1 MSLHVESTGS
11 GPPLVALH
19 GWAMH
24 SGLWAPV
31 LPRLASRF
39 RVHRVDLPGHGLS
52 PPMARTTLAG
62 ITAAVA
68 EHFASL
74 PEPPTVLGWSL
85 GGAVALQWAL
95 DRPHAVSKLVLVGTT
110 PCFVAR
116 EDWPHAVSGETLR
129 RFSDELAVSYRSTL
143 QRFVTLQTQGSEH
156 ARQIRGLMRTEL
168 FARGAPSRQD
178 LEDALA
184 ALAAI
189 DLRARVGAIAQP
201 VLVIAGEC
209 DMLVPA
215 AAGAWLAAALPA
227 GRLASIAG
235 AAHAPFL
242 SHPEAFFAASE
253 AFFAASEGFCN
264 GR

>member
-11 GPPLVALH
+11 GPPLVVLH

-24 SGLWAPV
+24 SGLWMPA
-31 LPRLASRF
+31 LPKLASRF
-39 RVHRVDLPGHGLS
+39 RVHLVDLPGHGHS
-52 PPMARTTLAG
+52 PPIEPTTLAG
-62 ITAAVA
+62 IACAVA

-74 PEPPTVLGWSL
+74 PEAPTVLGWSL

-95 DRPHAVSKLVLVGTT
+95 DRPDAVAKLILVGTT

-116 EDWPHAVSGETLR
+116 DDWPHAIAAETLR
-129 RFSDELAVSYRSTL
+129 RFGDELATSYRSTL
-143 QRFVTLQTQGSEH
+143 QRFVTLQLQGTEH
-156 ARQIRGLMRTEL
+156 AREILGAMRTQL
-168 FARGAPSRQD
+168 FARGAPSRQS
-178 LEDALA
+178 LEDALD

-189 DLRARVGAIAQP
+189 DLRARVGAITQP
-201 VLVIAGEC
+201 ALVIAGAG
-209 DMLVPA
+209 DTLVPA

-242 SHPEAFFAASE
+242 SHPEVFFAASE
-253 AFFAASEGFCN
+253 AFCD

>member
-11 GPPLVALH
+11 GPPLVVLH

-24 SGLWAPV
+24 SGLWMPA
-31 LPRLASRF
+31 LPKLASRF
-39 RVHRVDLPGHGLS
+39 RVHLVDLPGHGHS
-52 PPMARTTLAG
+52 PPIAPTTLAG
-62 ITAAVA
+62 IAAA
-68 EHFASL
+68 IAAHFASL

-95 DRPHAVSKLVLVGTT
+95 DQPDAVAKLVLVATT

-116 EDWPHAVSGETLR
+116 DDWPHAISGETLR
-129 RFSDELAVSYRSTL
+129 RFGDELAASYRSTL
-143 QRFVTLQTQGSEH
+143 QRFVTLQLQGSER
-156 ARQIRGLMRTEL
+156 ARELLGEMRTQL
-168 FARGAPSRQD
+168 FARGAPSRQS
-178 LEDALA
+178 LEDALD

-189 DLRARVGAIAQP
+189 DLRARVGSITQP
-201 VLVIAGEC
+201 ALVIAGEC
-209 DMLVPA
+209 DTLVPA
-215 AAGAWLAAALPA
+215 AAGAWLAEALPA
-227 GRLASIAG
+227 GRLAPIAG

-253 AFFAASEGFCN
+253 AFCD

>member
-1 MSLHVESTGS
+1 MNLHVESTGS
-11 GPPLVALH
+11 GPPLVMLH

-24 SGLWAPV
+24 SGLWAPA
-31 LPRLASRF
+31 LPRLAARF
-39 RVHRVDLPGHGLS
+39 RVHRVDLPGHGFS
-52 PPMARTTLAG
+52 PPMVPTTLAG
-62 ITAAVA
+62 IAAAVA

-95 DRPHAVSKLVLVGTT
+95 DRPDAVSKLVLVGTT
-110 PCFVAR
+110 PCFIAR
-116 EDWPHAVSGETLR
+116 DDWPDAISGETLR
-129 RFSDELAVSYRSTL
+129 RFGDELAVSYRSTL
-143 QRFVTLQTQGSEH
+143 QRFVTLQLQGSEH
-156 ARQIRGLMRTEL
+156 GREILGQMRAEL
-168 FARGAPSRQD
+168 FARGAPSREN
-178 LEDALA
+178 LESALEVLA
-184 ALAAI
+184 AM
-189 DLRARVGAIAQP
+189 DLRARVDAITVP
-201 VLVIAGEC
+201 VLVIAGQR
-209 DMLVPA
+209 DTLVPA

-253 AFFAASEGFCN
+253 AFCD

>member
-1 MSLHVESTGS
+1 MNLHVESTGS
-11 GPPLVALH
+11 GPPLVVLH

-24 SGLWAPV
+24 SGLWAPT

-39 RVHRVDLPGHGLS
+39 RVHLVDLPGHGLT
-52 PPMARTTLAG
+52 PPMAPMTLAG
-62 ITAAVA
+62 IAAAVA

-95 DRPHAVSKLVLVGTT
+95 DRPDAVAKLVLVGTT
-110 PCFVAR
+110 PRFVAR
-116 EDWPHAVSGETLR
+116 DDWPHAISGKVLR
-129 RFSDELAVSYRSTL
+129 RFGDELAVSYRSTL
-143 QRFVTLQTQGSEH
+143 QRFVTLQLQGSEH
-156 ARQIRGLMRTEL
+156 AREIVAQMRAQL
-168 FARGAPSRQD
+168 FARGAPSRQN
-178 LEDALA
+178 LEDALE

-189 DLRARVGAIAQP
+189 DLRAQVGAIKLP

-209 DMLVPA
+209 DTLVPA
-215 AAGAWLAAALPA
+215 AAAAWLAAALPA

-253 AFFAASEGFCN
+253 AFCD

>member
-24 SGLWAPV
+24 SGLWEPA

-39 RVHRVDLPGHGLS
+39 RVHRVDLPGHGWS
-52 PPMARTTLAG
+52 PPVAPTTLAG
-62 ITAAVA
+62 IAAAVA

-95 DRPHAVSKLVLVGTT
+95 DRPDAVARLVLVATT

-116 EDWPHAVSGETLR
+116 DDWPHAMDSETLR
-129 RFSDELAVSYRSTL
+129 RFGDELAVSYRSTL
-143 QRFVTLQTQGSEH
+143 QRFVTLQLQGSEH
-156 ARQIRGLMRTEL
+156 AREILAQMREQL
-168 FARGAPSRQD
+168 FARGAPTRLN
-178 LEDALA
+178 LEHALE

-189 DLRARVGAIAQP
+189 DLRPRVGAITQP
-201 VLVIAGEC
+201 ALVIAGER
-209 DMLVPA
+209 DTLVPA

-227 GRLASIAG
+227 GRFASVAG

-253 AFFAASEGFCN
+253 AFCD

>member
-95 DRPHAVSKLVLVGTT
+95 DRPDAVAKLVLVGTT

-116 EDWPHAVSGETLR
+116 EDWPHAISGETLR
-129 RFSDELAVSYRSTL
+129 RFGDELAVSYRSTL

-156 ARQIRGLMRTEL
+156 AREILGLMRTEL

-209 DMLVPA
+209 DTLVPA

-253 AFFAASEGFCN
+253 AFCN

>member
-1 MSLHVESTGS
+1 MKLHIESTGS
-11 GPPLVALH
+11 GPPLVLLH

-24 SGLWAPV
+24 SGLWAPA

-39 RVHRVDLPGHGLS
+39 HVHLVDLPGHGFS
-52 PPMARTTLAG
+52 PPMATTTLAG
-62 ITAAVA
+62 IAAAVA
-68 EHFASL
+68 GHFTSL
-74 PEPPTVLGWSL
+74 SEPPTVLGWSL

-95 DRPHAVSKLVLVGTT
+95 DRPDAVARLVLVGTT

-116 EDWPHAVSGETLR
+116 DDWQQAISGETLR
-129 RFSDELAVSYRSTL
+129 RFGDELAVSYRSTL
-143 QRFVTLQTQGSEH
+143 QRFVTLQLQGSEH
-156 ARQIRGLMRTEL
+156 AREILGQMRTHL
-168 FARGAPSRQD
+168 FARGVPSRQN

-189 DLRARVGAIAQP
+189 DVRDRVGAIRQP
-201 VLVIAGEC
+201 ALVIAGER
-209 DMLVPA
+209 DTLVPA

-242 SHPEAFFAASE
+242 SHPEAFFAAAE
-253 AFFAASEGFCN
+253 AFCD

>member
-95 DRPHAVSKLVLVGTT
+95 DRPDAVSKLVLVGTT

-129 RFSDELAVSYRSTL
+129 RFGDELAVSYRSTL

-156 ARQIRGLMRTEL
+156 AREILGLMRTEL

-253 AFFAASEGFCN
+253 GFCN

>member
-11 GPPLVALH
+11 GPPLVVLH

-39 RVHRVDLPGHGLS
+39 RVHLVDLPGHGFS
-52 PPMARTTLAG
+52 PPMAPTTLAG
-62 ITAAVA
+62 IAAAVA

-95 DRPHAVSKLVLVGTT
+95 DRPDAVAKLVLVGTT

-116 EDWPHAVSGETLR
+116 DGWPDAISGETLR
-129 RFSDELAVSYRSTL
+129 RFGDELAVSYRSTL
-143 QRFVTLQTQGSEH
+143 QRFVTLQLQGSEH
-156 ARQIRGLMRTEL
+156 AREILGQMRAQL
-168 FARGAPSRQD
+168 FARGAPSRQN
-178 LEDALA
+178 LEDALD

-189 DLRARVGAIAQP
+189 DLRARVGAITQP

-209 DMLVPA
+209 DTLVPA

-227 GRLASIAG
+227 ARLAPIAG

-253 AFFAASEGFCN
+253 AFCD

>member
-11 GPPLVALH
+11 GPPLVVLH

-24 SGLWAPV
+24 SGVWMPA
-31 LPRLASRF
+31 LPKLASRF
-39 RVHRVDLPGHGLS
+39 RVHLVDLPGHGHS
-52 PPMARTTLAG
+52 PPIEPYTLPG
-62 ITAAVA
+62 IAAA
-68 EHFASL
+68 IAAHFASL

-95 DRPHAVSKLVLVGTT
+95 DQPDAVAKLVLVATT

-116 EDWPHAVSGETLR
+116 DDWPHAISGETLR
-129 RFSDELAVSYRSTL
+129 RFGDELTASYRSTL
-143 QRFVTLQTQGSEH
+143 LRFVTLQLQGSEH
-156 ARQIRGLMRTEL
+156 AREILGEMRTQL
-168 FARGAPSRQD
+168 FARGAPSRQS
-178 LEDALA
+178 LEDALD

-189 DLRARVGAIAQP
+189 DLRTRVGSITQP
-201 VLVIAGEC
+201 ALVIAGER
-209 DMLVPA
+209 DTLVPA
-215 AAGAWLAAALPA
+215 AAGAWLAEALPA
-227 GRLASIAG
+227 GRLAPIVG

-253 AFFAASEGFCN
+253 AFCD

>member
-95 DRPHAVSKLVLVGTT
+95 DRPDAVAKLVLVGTT

-116 EDWPHAVSGETLR
+116 EDWPHAISGETLR
-129 RFSDELAVSYRSTL
+129 RFGDELAVSYRSTL

-156 ARQIRGLMRTEL
+156 AREILGLMRTEL

-209 DMLVPA
+209 DTLVPA

-253 AFFAASEGFCN
+253 GFCN